1 MLSIAA
7 DADVLTTKDL
17 EGEEDENEETP
28 MYEKYDALLHG
39 NSRKKSD
46 KIVSVQFMKKY
57 IHIAKCIRPAMTDE
71 ASSIIAEEYADLRT
85 ADFANDM
92 ARTQP
97 VTARALETL
106 IRLATAHAKVIHKN
120 YTRAQFG

>member
-1 MLSIAA
+1 
-7 DADVLTTKDL
+7 
-17 EGEEDENEETP
+17 
-28 MYEKYDALLHG
+28 
-39 NSRKKSD
+39 
-46 KIVSVQFMKKY
+46 
-57 IHIAKCIRPAMTDE
+57 MTDE

-106 IRLATAHAKVIHKN
+106 IRLATAHAKVCSRKFKFIRFVVKLN
-120 YTRAQFG
+120 TAPDSNFPIQSL

>member
-1 MLSIAA
+1 M
-7 DADVLTTKDL
+7 LTTKDL

-106 IRLATAHAKVIHKN
+106 IRLATAHAKVCLRKSFIRPCHE
-120 YTRAQFG
+120 TEH